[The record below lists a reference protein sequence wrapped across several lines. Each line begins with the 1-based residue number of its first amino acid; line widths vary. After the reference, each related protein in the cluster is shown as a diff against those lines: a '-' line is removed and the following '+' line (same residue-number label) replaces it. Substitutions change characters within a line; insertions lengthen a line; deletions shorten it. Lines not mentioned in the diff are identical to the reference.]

1 MTRNFTRLIIAV
13 FAVIFS
19 ITGACFAAGEQ
30 RLNEIS
36 NYQVTD
42 RESSTRFVLETSQ
55 EPKYKISTL
64 ENPPRIVIDLKNA
77 KWGTFTPDKN
87 DTKLINGLRQN
98 PKSKND
104 IRIVL
109 DLNAPFTI
117 RNYFLLPPK
126 NDKQRLLL
134 DIAPKNPQAQVAAK
148 EEEVKKEPV
157 KPLIAI
163 DAGHGGRDPGTTGYH
178 GSQEKKITLAYA
190 YALKKSLED
199 TGRYRI
205 MLTRKD
211 DTYVD
216 LKKRVEI
223 SRAAKANMFISIHA
237 DAHNN
242 HMMKGFSIYTL
253 SEKASDKEAEALA
266 QKENNAGLLEIVDIK
281 GDSQDVTE
289 LLIDLVQRESKN
301 LSADFAEGVIEEVRD
316 KTEVLYNKP
325 HRFAGFRVLTAPD
338 IPSTLI
344 ELGYLSNPKEEKMLL
359 SPIHRKKLAE
369 AIVKAIDEHFG
380 KYPVE

>member
-1 MTRNFTRLIIAV
+1 M
-13 FAVIFS
+13 
-19 ITGACFAAGEQ
+19 
-30 RLNEIS
+30 
-36 NYQVTD
+36 
-42 RESSTRFVLETSQ
+42 
-55 EPKYKISTL
+55 
-64 ENPPRIVIDLKNA
+64 
-77 KWGTFTPDKN
+77 
-87 DTKLINGLRQN
+87 
-98 PKSKND
+98 
-104 IRIVL
+104 
-109 DLNAPFTI
+109 
-117 RNYFLLPPK
+117 
-126 NDKQRLLL
+126 L
-134 DIAPKNPQAQVAAK
+134 DITHINRQAQPIAQEEQIIK
-148 EEEVKKEPV
+148 EAV

-163 DAGHGGRDPGTTGYH
+163 DAGHGGHDPGTTGYH

-205 MLTRKD
+205 ILTRKD

-242 HMMKGFSIYTL
+242 PLMKGFSIYTL

-266 QKENNAGLLEIVDIK
+266 QKENNAGLLENVDIK
-281 GDSQDVTE
+281 GDSKDVTE

-301 LSADFAEGVIEEVRD
+301 LSADFAEQIIEEVKD
-316 KTEVLYNKP
+316 KTEILYKKP

-338 IPSTLI
+338 IPSALI
-344 ELGYLSNPKEEKMLL
+344 ELGYLSNPKEETMLL
-359 SPIHRKKLAE
+359 SQIHKKKLAE
-369 AIVKAIDEHFG
+369 AIVKAIDEHFE